1 MSCLLGWE
9 WDGGTDADGRQ
20 GRKMERKEGEGWG
33 LLFSAFPLMSVVQYV
48 HTTAAGVS
56 PSWWGW
62 GTRPTGKRRVGG
74 LEVPSLLLLL
84 QRRELIK
91 EYLSERLTLFE
102 LFARRVQVCAAVGL
116 LPLLILEPNGQKIE
130 KV

>member
-1 MSCLLGWE
+1 MSCWLGWE
-9 WDGGTDADGRQ
+9 WDGGTGGRQ

-33 LLFSAFPLMSVVQYV
+33 LLFSAFPLMSVIQYV

-102 LFARRVQVCAAVGL
+102 LFARRVQVCAVGL
-116 LPLLILEPNGQKIE
+116 LPVLILELEPNAQKIE
-130 KV
+130 KF